1 MILDN
6 INSYNISCE
15 HDGCMINSVNS
26 EIFNLTNSDF
36 NNFISTK
43 NAGIL
48 SIVDPKEIIVLNST
62 F

>member
-1 MILDN
+1 
-6 INSYNISCE
+6 
-15 HDGCMINSVNS
+15 MINSVNS